1 MTPVAVITGA
11 SSGIGAELARVFARH
26 GHSLVLVA
34 RRRERLEA
42 LAAEIAAAGGP
53 KPLVLALDVA
63 APGVASP
70 IRAALEA
77 NGLEAQYIVN
87 NAGYGVSGRA
97 AEVDRDALLGIVD
110 VNVRALT
117 ELSLAFIDSL
127 ERHRGGILNVG
138 SVAGFVPGPSSV
150 VYYAS
155 KAYVQSFSEA
165 LGYELRERN
174 VRVTVLCPGPVQTEF
189 HARSGHKNV
198 KIPKWLDQSAAAVAE
213 AGYRGLMQGRRVVVA
228 GLGNKIAVALLKFLP
243 HSLTMSVLDAR
254 QRRLKL

>member
-1 MTPVAVITGA
+1 MTPVTIVTGA
-11 SSGIGAELARVFARH
+11 SSGIGAEFARVFARH

-53 KPLVLALDVA
+53 KPLVLVLDVA
-63 APGVASP
+63 ERDIASR

-87 NAGYGVSGRA
+87 NAGYGLSGRA
-97 AEVDRDALLGIVD
+97 AEVDRDMLLGMVD
-110 VNVRALT
+110 LNVRALT
-117 ELSLAFIDSL
+117 ELALAFIGSL

-138 SVAGFVPGPSSV
+138 SVAGFVPGPGSI

-165 LGYELRERN
+165 LGYELRKRN
-174 VRVTVLCPGPVQTEF
+174 IRVTVLCPGPVQTEF
-189 HARSGHKNV
+189 HARSGHENV
-198 KIPKWLDQSAAAVAE
+198 KIPKWLDQSAVAVAE
-213 AGYRGLMQGRRVVVA
+213 AGYHGLMRGRRVVVP
-228 GLGNKIAVALLKFLP
+228 GFGNKIAVALLKFLP

-254 QRRLKL
+254 RRRLTR